1 MRNNLF
7 RHLLFVTFLSLVS
20 LVLAQDSNGSL
31 FTLYA
36 KNGMGAQSGD
46 SYGDYLVTVSKLEK
60 KFGLYNLKRKKLCY
74 VHQREPKLE
83 IVDESDVYHANNS
96 SFGIQR
102 YVELD
107 PFPMLYVSNRC
118 NDAGRGVLDVFRIVP
133 LKSEGSIDY
142 DSLLVQ
148 QVQTIYFPVATDEN
162 ALGSPWTA
170 IDKENNCM
178 YTYSRNN
185 RSKAKNRG
193 ICRISK
199 FRIPAVGEGSE
210 VYLNDEDIIDN
221 YEVDF
226 KAPVSQGACIHHGK
240 MYIAQGTSPK
250 KFLWL
255 RVIDLKQRRLVDN
268 YDLKEA
274 GFTNEPEGCYIYR
287 NQLMLST
294 GGKRIF
300 KINIPIE

>member
-1 MRNNLF
+1 MTARKILTVMM
-7 RHLLFVTFLSLVS
+7 LLLSIAS
-20 LVLAQDSNGSL
+20 MAQRQDAGDSI
-31 FTLYA
+31 FALYA
-36 KNGMGAQSGD
+36 KNGMSAQSGD
-46 SYGDYLVTVSKLEK
+46 CYGDYLVLVK
-60 KFGLYNLKRKKLCY
+60 KYEAKIGLYNLKQKRLCCICN
-74 VHQREPKLE
+74 REPNKE
-83 IVDESDVYHANNS
+83 MVGESDVYHANNS
-96 SFGIQR
+96 SFGLQR
-102 YVELD
+102 FIEND
-107 PFPMLYVSNRC
+107 PFPLLYVSNRC
-118 NDAGRGVLDVFRIVP
+118 NNAGRGVLDVFRLIP
-133 LKSEGSIDY
+133 LKSEGTIDY
-142 DSLLVQ
+142 DSLIVQ

-199 FRIPAVGEGSE
+199 FRIPTVGEGSE
-210 VYLNDEDIIDN
+210 VYLNDEDIIDS

-255 RVIDLKQRRLVDN
+255 RVIDLEQRRLVNN

-294 GGKRIF
+294 VGKRIF